1 MLSSSLWTI
10 RFFAASLSAAAA
22 LAQGAC
28 PVNAVFVGLQD
39 QVRGY
44 ALRSSGSTTPCQVLQ
59 GPATALSTARAIAFS
74 KNRYLHVAQF
84 LTNSTVDIFAP
95 DASGNQPPFRS
106 FTVSENDLVS
116 IAVDSKIND
125 FVLSIRQP
133 NLPIF
138 VVPAGATGYQGNATV
153 ITDPN
158 IQQYQAIATDRD
170 DNLLAAG
177 YDSSGNARIDTYRT
191 SMSLTAPQMIR
202 SLTGPGTGL
211 LRGAG
216 TFGTNDLS
224 IALDPESQELAVYN
238 TTADHTVI
246 QVSIFARGASGNVA
260 PSRVISG
267 PLTGIGAPG
276 YAGAGK
282 ISVSADGR
290 LFVAESGGRILVFAA
305 GASGNTAPAQ
315 IITDP
320 ALGSAGQG
328 GIAVRSCLCQ

>member
-1 MLSSSLWTI
+1 MPGS
-10 RFFAASLSAAAA
+10 
-22 LAQGAC
+22 
-28 PVNAVFVGLQD
+28 D
-39 QVRGY
+39 Q
-44 ALRSSGSTTPCQVLQ
+44 C
-59 GPATALSTARAIAFS
+59 
-74 KNRYLHVAQF
+74 VA
-84 LTNSTVDIFAP
+84 
-95 DASGNQPPFRS
+95 
-106 FTVSENDLVS
+106 
-116 IAVDSKIND
+116 
-125 FVLSIRQP
+125 
-133 NLPIF
+133 
-138 VVPAGATGYQGNATV
+138 
-153 ITDPN
+153 
-158 IQQYQAIATDRD
+158 
-170 DNLLAAG
+170 
-177 YDSSGNARIDTYRT
+177 
-191 SMSLTAPQMIR
+191 TAPQSSHKPPEASVTLAPYPNRTNVSSSDQEIGATLR
-202 SLTGPGTGL
+202 SAPSFHASAIQCEKCG
-211 LRGAG
+211 
-216 TFGTNDLS
+216 
-224 IALDPESQELAVYN
+224 LAVYN